1 AQAWLVTPGGG
12 PEPVADLLGTC
23 CAAEALG
30 TGPPLALTAAQLPL
44 PSGTPPEPVPWVGLP
59 FTGGPPVANS
69 LSLMMVAPAAPP
81 AGPLSALPVPDRAD
95 GIPSQR
101 ETVGLTYHYDAP
113 GAQAPQCILLA
124 LPARSDTPTWSYGD
138 LASTVNAARDLAH
151 IRGVD
156 YADLPAP
163 ARLVLPAAYFTN
175 PPVAR

>member
-81 AGPLSALPVPDRAD
+81 AGPLSALLVADRVEV
-95 GIPSQR
+95 IPSQR

-113 GAQAPQCILLA
+113 CAQAPPCILLA
-124 LPARSDTPTWSYGD
+124 LPARPSPPTCSSAA
-138 LASTVNAARDLAH
+138 LATAV
-151 IRGVD
+151 
-156 YADLPAP
+156 
-163 ARLVLPAAYFTN
+163 
-175 PPVAR
+175 